1 MTPVQTA
8 VPPPTPS
15 VSATAA
21 VPSATPAV
29 PSVPVPAV
37 STATV
42 VPSTPPAAPAAAD
55 ATSVWP
61 AVVSGA
67 FLAAA
72 LTAAINIWL
81 ARRKSRDEE
90 ISRLRTAF
98 ADAFAAHS
106 AYKEMPY
113 AIRRRRFDAAAEER
127 VRLSETLREIQGNLS
142 YHLAWTKIESEAVG
156 RAYADLVQELRK
168 TAGAAM
174 RAAWEASP
182 IESDTAMNIPPAQI
196 DLSALQTLET
206 AYITAVREHVRALNK
221 PWWSR

>member
-1 MTPVQTA
+1 MTPVQTT
-8 VPPPTPS
+8 VSPS
-15 VSATAA
+15 APSASATTV

-29 PSVPVPAV
+29 SSMPVPRV

-42 VPSTPPAAPAAAD
+42 VPSAPPVAPAAAD
-55 ATSVWP
+55 ATLVWP

-67 FLAAA
+67 FLAAM

-81 ARRKSRDEE
+81 ARRKSREEE

-98 ADAFAAHS
+98 AEAFAAHS

-156 RAYADLVQELRK
+156 RAYADLVHELRK

-182 IESDTAMNIPPAQI
+182 IESDTGMNIPAAQI
-196 DLSALQTLET
+196 DLTALQTLET
-206 AYITAVREHVRALNK
+206 AYIAAVREHLHALK
-221 PWWSR
+221 RPWWSR

>member
-1 MTPVQTA
+1 MSDVPDICLEVVMTPVQTA
-8 VPPPTPS
+8 VAPPTPS
-15 VSATAA
+15 VSATAV
-21 VPSATPAV
+21 VPSAT
-29 PSVPVPAV
+29 
-37 STATV
+37 
-42 VPSTPPAAPAAAD
+42 PAAPAAAD

-81 ARRKSRDEE
+81 ARRKSREEE

-98 ADAFAAHS
+98 AEAFAAHS

-174 RAAWEASP
+174 RAAWETSA
-182 IESDTAMNIPPAQI
+182 IESDTGMNIPPAQI

-206 AYITAVREHVRALNK
+206 AYIAAVREHLRALNK

>member
-1 MTPVQTA
+1 MTPVQMA
-8 VPPPTPS
+8 VAPSAPS

-21 VPSATPAV
+21 VPSAA
-29 PSVPVPAV
+29 
-37 STATV
+37 
-42 VPSTPPAAPAAAD
+42 PAAPAAAD
-55 ATSVWP
+55 TTSVWP

-81 ARRKSRDEE
+81 ARRKSREEE

-98 ADAFAAHS
+98 AEAFAAHS

-168 TAGAAM
+168 TAGSAM
-174 RAAWEASP
+174 HAAWEASP
-182 IESDTAMNIPPAQI
+182 IQSDTAMNIPPAQI
-196 DLSALQTLET
+196 DLSTLQTLEA
-206 AYITAVREHVRALNK
+206 AYIAAVREHLHTLKK
-221 PWWSR
+221 PWRPW